1 MRMNKRNSEFQKCN
15 GIVNHEL
22 LNTDHHHSHKSSLLR
37 TPSINMAEEA
47 APVVAEPYN
56 HTYATYF

>member
-1 MRMNKRNSEFQKCN
+1 MYYRNSEFQKSDS
-15 GIVNHEL
+15 IVNHEL

-47 APVVAEPYN
+47 APVVAEPYS
-56 HTYATYF
+56 HSYTTYA